1 MLSETTR
8 QSGGLARGK
17 PDLSWSVPVM
27 RAGFAGRGLVYLA
40 VASISLYAIWQ
51 GGRAQGT
58 SSVLKHLE
66 DSVIGDIVLA
76 LIALGMLAFAVWC
89 AVEAYYDLDDRGS
102 DAKGSAARIGMIFSG
117 VVALGIAAAAL
128 FLLLA
133 DIGVSGGTAGAGGA
147 GLSAAEIAGGS
158 GAGGSNID
166 RAVATVMGWPAGRW
180 IVGLVGLAIVA
191 SGIFQF
197 VIAWKE
203 TYRRYLAAN
212 RFTRRWD
219 WALKAGV
226 MARGVII
233 GAVGV
238 LFVLAAWRADPYEA
252 GGVDKA
258 FAWLARQP
266 YGWLV
271 VAAICVGLLGYAL
284 FCFVNAAYR
293 FVPKVVG
300 GDIED
305 LAAWAKAKLRL
316 AT

>member
-1 MLSETTR
+1 M
-8 QSGGLARGK
+8 
-17 PDLSWSVPVM
+17 
-27 RAGFAGRGLVYLA
+27 
-40 VASISLYAIWQ
+40 
-51 GGRAQGT
+51 
-58 SSVLKHLE
+58 
-66 DSVIGDIVLA
+66 IGDTVLA
-76 LIALGMLAFAVWC
+76 LIALGMIAFAVWC
-89 AVEAYYDLDDRGS
+89 AVEGWYDLDNRGS
-102 DAKGSAARIGMIFSG
+102 DTKGMAARIGMIGSG
-117 VVALGIAAAAL
+117 LVGLGIAAAAL
-128 FLLLA
+128 MLLLA
-133 DIGVSGGTAGAGGA
+133 DIGVSGGAAGARGA
-147 GLSAAEIAGGS
+147 GLGGVGLGAVAGGS
-158 GAGGSNID
+158 GGGGSNID

-180 IVGLVGLAIVA
+180 IVGLVGLVIVG

-203 TYRRYLAAN
+203 TYRRYLVAN

-238 LFVLAAWRADPYEA
+238 LFVLAAWRANPYEA
-252 GGVDKA
+252 GGVDTA
-258 FAWLARQP
+258 FAWLTQQP
-266 YGWLV
+266 YGWLI

-293 FVPKVVG
+293 FVPKVAG

-305 LAAWAKAKLRL
+305 LASWAKAKLRL